1 MGGIFMNILREH
13 AQTIIDDTLKQ
24 VQPHAAVQRALEGC
38 TFPGKCIVIAIG
50 KAAWTMAKAAS
61 DLLGNTIDHGVVLT
75 KYDHSQGEI
84 PGFIIAEGGHPL
96 VDENS
101 IAGTEKILAAVENLT
116 EKDTVVFLISGG
128 GSALFEKPAGS
139 LTLADMQN
147 VTNQLLACGAE
158 ITEINTI
165 RKHLSAVKGGR
176 FAKLCAPASIIAIA
190 LSDILGDYPDAIASG
205 PATADTSTCADAM
218 AVVEKYHL
226 DFPPAVLKQLQEET
240 PKEITNCEMQITG
253 SVSQLC
259 LFAAKTAEKLGY
271 TPLPLSTMLDCE
283 AREAGRF
290 LGSMAKT
297 LEKGE
302 GPVKGPCAILCGGET
317 VVHLTGKGK
326 GGRNQELALAAVPYL
341 EGMENALVAAVGS
354 DGTDGPTDAA
364 GGMVDGSTMTSLRKA
379 GISVDAV
386 LAENDAYHALKAVDS
401 LIITGTTG
409 TNVNDLY
416 FLLFRP

>member
-1 MGGIFMNILREH
+1 MNILHEH

-24 VQPHAAVQRALEGC
+24 VQPHAAVQRALEGR

-271 TPLPLSTMLDCE
+271 TPLTLSTMLDRE

-326 GGRNQELALAAVPYL
+326 GGRNQELALAAAPYL
-341 EGMENALVAAVGS
+341 EGMENALAAAVGS

-401 LIITGTTG
+401 LIITGPTG

>member
-1 MGGIFMNILREH
+1 MNILREH

-139 LTLADMQN
+139 LTLADIQN

-326 GGRNQELALAAVPYL
+326 GGRNQELALAAAPYL

-401 LIITGTTG
+401 LIITGPTG

>member
-1 MGGIFMNILREH
+1 MNILREH

-326 GGRNQELALAAVPYL
+326 GGRNQELALAAAPYL

-354 DGTDGPTDAA
+354 DRTDGPTDAA

-401 LIITGTTG
+401 LIITGPTG

>member
-1 MGGIFMNILREH
+1 MNILREH

-302 GPVKGPCAILCGGET
+302 G
-317 VVHLTGKGK
+317 
-326 GGRNQELALAAVPYL
+326 GRNQELALAAAPYL

-401 LIITGTTG
+401 LIITGPTG

>member
-1 MGGIFMNILREH
+1 MNILREH

-50 KAAWTMAKAAS
+50 KAAWTMAKAAF

-176 FAKLCAPASIIAIA
+176 FAKFCAPASIIAIA

-283 AREAGRF
+283 ARDAGRF

-326 GGRNQELALAAVPYL
+326 GGRNQELALAAAPYL

-401 LIITGTTG
+401 LIITGPTG

>member
-1 MGGIFMNILREH
+1 MNILHEH

-24 VQPHAAVQRALEGC
+24 VQPHAAVQRALEGR

-271 TPLPLSTMLDCE
+271 TQLTLSTMLDCE

-302 GPVKGPCAILCGGET
+302 GPVKGPCAI
-317 VVHLTGKGK
+317 HHDIFAK
-326 GGRNQELALAAVPYL
+326 GRN
-341 EGMENALVAAVGS
+341 
-354 DGTDGPTDAA
+354 
-364 GGMVDGSTMTSLRKA
+364 
-379 GISVDAV
+379 
-386 LAENDAYHALKAVDS
+386 
-401 LIITGTTG
+401 
-409 TNVNDLY
+409 
-416 FLLFRP
+416 FC

>member
-1 MGGIFMNILREH
+1 MNILHEH

-326 GGRNQELALAAVPYL
+326 GGRNQELALAAAPYL

-401 LIITGTTG
+401 LIITGPTG

>member
-1 MGGIFMNILREH
+1 MNILREH

-50 KAAWTMAKAAS
+50 KAAWTMAKAAF

-176 FAKLCAPASIIAIA
+176 FAKFCAPASIIAIA

-326 GGRNQELALAAVPYL
+326 GGRNQELALAAAPYL

-401 LIITGTTG
+401 LIITGPTG

>member
-1 MGGIFMNILREH
+1 MNILREH

-24 VQPHAAVQRALEGC
+24 VQPHAAVQRALEGR

-84 PGFIIAEGGHPL
+84 PGFVIAEGGHPL

-326 GGRNQELALAAVPYL
+326 GGRNQELALAAAPYL

-401 LIITGTTG
+401 LIITGPTG

>member
-1 MGGIFMNILREH
+1 MNILREH

-139 LTLADMQN
+139 LTLTDMQN

>member
-1 MGGIFMNILREH
+1 MNILREH

>member
-1 MGGIFMNILREH
+1 MNILREH

-24 VQPHAAVQRALEGC
+24 VQPHAAVQRALEGR

-84 PGFIIAEGGHPL
+84 PGFVIAEGGHPL

-271 TPLPLSTMLDCE
+271 TPLTLSTMLDCE
-283 AREAGRF
+283 AIEAGRF

-326 GGRNQELALAAVPYL
+326 GGRNQELALAAAPYL
-341 EGMENALVAAVGS
+341 EGMENALVATVGS

-379 GISVDAV
+379 GISIDAV

-401 LIITGTTG
+401 LSITGPPG
-409 TNVNDLY
+409 TNVNALD
-416 FLLFRP
+416 FLQFRP

>member
-1 MGGIFMNILREH
+1 MNILREH

-50 KAAWTMAKAAS
+50 KAAWTMAKAVS

-326 GGRNQELALAAVPYL
+326 GGRNQELALAAAPYL

-401 LIITGTTG
+401 LIITGPTG

>member
-1 MGGIFMNILREH
+1 MNILHEH

-84 PGFIIAEGGHPL
+84 PGFIITEGGHPL

-326 GGRNQELALAAVPYL
+326 GGRNQELALAAAPYL

-401 LIITGTTG
+401 LIITGPTG

>member
-1 MGGIFMNILREH
+1 MNILREH

-61 DLLGNTIDHGVVLT
+61 DLLGNTIDYGVVLT

>member
-1 MGGIFMNILREH
+1 MNILHEH

-24 VQPHAAVQRALEGC
+24 VQPHAAVQRALEGR

-290 LGSMAKT
+290 LGSIAKT

-326 GGRNQELALAAVPYL
+326 GGRNQELALAAAPYL

-401 LIITGTTG
+401 LIITGPTG

>member
-1 MGGIFMNILREH
+1 MNILREH

-271 TPLPLSTMLDCE
+271 TPLALSTMLDCE

-326 GGRNQELALAAVPYL
+326 GGRNQELALAAAPYL

-401 LIITGTTG
+401 LIITGPTG

>member
-1 MGGIFMNILREH
+1 MNILHEH

-24 VQPHAAVQRALEGC
+24 VQPHAAVQRALEGR

-139 LTLADMQN
+139 MTLADMQN

-271 TPLPLSTMLDCE
+271 TTLTLSTMLDCE

-326 GGRNQELALAAVPYL
+326 GGRNQELALAAAPYL
-341 EGMENALVAAVGS
+341 EGMENALAAAVGS

-401 LIITGTTG
+401 LIITGPTG

>member
-1 MGGIFMNILREH
+1 MNILREH
-13 AQTIIDDTLKQ
+13 AQTIIDNTLKQ
-24 VQPHAAVQRALEGC
+24 VQPHAAVQRALEGR

-165 RKHLSAVKGGR
+165 RKHLSAVKG
-176 FAKLCAPASIIAIA
+176 
-190 LSDILGDYPDAIASG
+190 DAIASG

-271 TPLPLSTMLDCE
+271 TPLTLSTMLDCE

-326 GGRNQELALAAVPYL
+326 GGRNQELALAAAPYL

-401 LIITGTTG
+401 LIITGPTG

-416 FLLFRP
+416 FLLFCP

>member
-1 MGGIFMNILREH
+1 MNILHEH

-24 VQPHAAVQRALEGC
+24 VQPHAAVQRALEGR

>member
-1 MGGIFMNILREH
+1 MNILREH

-147 VTNQLLACGAE
+147 VTNQLLACSAE

-326 GGRNQELALAAVPYL
+326 GGRNQELALAAAPYL

-401 LIITGTTG
+401 LIITGPTG

>member
-1 MGGIFMNILREH
+1 MNILHEH

-24 VQPHAAVQRALEGC
+24 VQPHAAVQRALEGR

-326 GGRNQELALAAVPYL
+326 GGRNQELALAAAPYL

-386 LAENDAYHALKAVDS
+386 LAENDAYHTLKAVDS
-401 LIITGTTG
+401 LIITGPTG

>member
-1 MGGIFMNILREH
+1 MNILREH

-205 PATADTSTCADAM
+205 PATADTSTCVDAM

-326 GGRNQELALAAVPYL
+326 GGRNQELALAAAPYL

-401 LIITGTTG
+401 LIITGPTG

>member
-1 MGGIFMNILREH
+1 MSRGIGDVYMIQVFKSILIH
-13 AQTIIDDTLKQ
+13 I
-24 VQPHAAVQRALEGC
+24 
-38 TFPGKCIVIAIG
+38 
-50 KAAWTMAKAAS
+50 
-61 DLLGNTIDHGVVLT
+61 
-75 KYDHSQGEI
+75 
-84 PGFIIAEGGHPL
+84 
-96 VDENS
+96 
-101 IAGTEKILAAVENLT
+101 
-116 EKDTVVFLISGG
+116 
-128 GSALFEKPAGS
+128 
-139 LTLADMQN
+139 
-147 VTNQLLACGAE
+147 
-158 ITEINTI
+158 
-165 RKHLSAVKGGR
+165 SAVKGGR
-176 FAKLCAPASIIAIA
+176 FAKFCAPASIIAIA

-205 PATADTSTCADAM
+205 PATADTSTCTDAM

-259 LFAAKTAEKLGY
+259 TFAAKAAEKLGY
-271 TPLPLSTMLDCE
+271 TPLTLSTMLDCE

-302 GPVKGPCAILCGGET
+302 GLVKGPCAILCGGET

-326 GGRNQELALAAVPYL
+326 GGRNQELALAAAPYL
-341 EGMENALVAAVGS
+341 EGMKNALVAAVGS

-364 GGMVDGSTMTSLRKA
+364 GGMVDGSTMAALRQA
-379 GISVDAV
+379 GLSVDAV

-401 LIITGTTG
+401 LIITGPTG

>member
-1 MGGIFMNILREH
+1 MNILREH

-24 VQPHAAVQRALEGC
+24 VQPHAAVQRTLEGC

-326 GGRNQELALAAVPYL
+326 GGRNQELALAAAPYL

-401 LIITGTTG
+401 LIITGPTG

>member
-1 MGGIFMNILREH
+1 MDSLRIH

-24 VQPHAAVQRALEGC
+24 VQPHAAVQRALEGR
-38 TFPGKCIVIAIG
+38 TFPGKCIVISIG

-61 DLLGNTIDHGVVLT
+61 DLLGNTIDRGVVLT
-75 KYDHSQGEI
+75 KYDHSQGDI
-84 PGFIIAEGGHPL
+84 PGFVIAEGGHPL

-116 EKDTVVFLISGG
+116 EKDTVIFLISGG

-205 PATADTSTCADAM
+205 PATADTSTCADA
-218 AVVEKYHL
+218 
-226 DFPPAVLKQLQEET
+226 VLKQLQEET

-259 LFAAKTAEKLGY
+259 AFAAKAAEKLGY
-271 TPLPLSTMLDCE
+271 TPLTLSTMLDCE

-326 GGRNQELALAAVPYL
+326 GGRNQELALAAAPYL
-341 EGMENALVAAVGS
+341 EGMKNALVAAVGS

-364 GGMVDGSTMTSLRKA
+364 GGMVDGSTMAALRQA
-379 GISVDAV
+379 GLSVDAV

-401 LIITGTTG
+401 LIFTGPTG

>member
-1 MGGIFMNILREH
+1 MNILREH

-218 AVVEKYHL
+218 AVVVKYHL

-326 GGRNQELALAAVPYL
+326 GGRNQELALAAAPYL

-401 LIITGTTG
+401 LIITGPTG

>member
-1 MGGIFMNILREH
+1 MNILREH

-61 DLLGNTIDHGVVLT
+61 DLLGNTIDHGIVLT

-240 PKEITNCEMQITG
+240 PKEIINCEMQITG

-271 TPLPLSTMLDCE
+271 TPLALSTMLDCE

-326 GGRNQELALAAVPYL
+326 GKGGRNQELALAAAPYL

-401 LIITGTTG
+401 LIITGPTG

>member
-1 MGGIFMNILREH
+1 MNILHEH

-24 VQPHAAVQRALEGC
+24 VQPHAAVQRALEGR

-326 GGRNQELALAAVPYL
+326 GGRNQELALAAAPYL

-401 LIITGTTG
+401 LIITGPTG

>member
-1 MGGIFMNILREH
+1 MNILREH

-24 VQPHAAVQRALEGC
+24 VQPHAAVQRALEGR

-61 DLLGNTIDHGVVLT
+61 DLLGNTINHGVVLT

-326 GGRNQELALAAVPYL
+326 GGRNQELALAAAPYL

-401 LIITGTTG
+401 LIITGPTG

>member
-1 MGGIFMNILREH
+1 MNILHEH

-24 VQPHAAVQRALEGC
+24 VQPHAAVQRALEGR

-271 TPLPLSTMLDCE
+271 TPLTLSTMLDSE

>member
-1 MGGIFMNILREH
+1 MNILHEH

-50 KAAWTMAKAAS
+50 KAAWTMAKAAF

-176 FAKLCAPASIIAIA
+176 FAKFCAPASIIAIA

-326 GGRNQELALAAVPYL
+326 GGRNQELALAAAPYL

-401 LIITGTTG
+401 LIITGPTG

>member
-1 MGGIFMNILREH
+1 MNILREH

-158 ITEINTI
+158 ITD
-165 RKHLSAVKGGR
+165 RKS
-176 FAKLCAPASIIAIA
+176 
-190 LSDILGDYPDAIASG
+190 
-205 PATADTSTCADAM
+205 
-218 AVVEKYHL
+218 VV
-226 DFPPAVLKQLQEET
+226 
-240 PKEITNCEMQITG
+240 
-253 SVSQLC
+253 
-259 LFAAKTAEKLGY
+259 
-271 TPLPLSTMLDCE
+271 
-283 AREAGRF
+283 
-290 LGSMAKT
+290 
-297 LEKGE
+297 
-302 GPVKGPCAILCGGET
+302 
-317 VVHLTGKGK
+317 
-326 GGRNQELALAAVPYL
+326 
-341 EGMENALVAAVGS
+341 
-354 DGTDGPTDAA
+354 
-364 GGMVDGSTMTSLRKA
+364 
-379 GISVDAV
+379 
-386 LAENDAYHALKAVDS
+386 
-401 LIITGTTG
+401 
-409 TNVNDLY
+409 
-416 FLLFRP
+416 

>member
-1 MGGIFMNILREH
+1 MNILREH

-101 IAGTEKILAAVENLT
+101 IAGTEKILAAVEKLT

-326 GGRNQELALAAVPYL
+326 GGRNQELALAAAPYL

-401 LIITGTTG
+401 LIITGPTG

>member
-1 MGGIFMNILREH
+1 MNILREH

-259 LFAAKTAEKLGY
+259 LFAAKTAETLGY

-326 GGRNQELALAAVPYL
+326 GGRNQELALAAAPYL

-401 LIITGTTG
+401 LIITGPTG

-416 FLLFRP
+416 FLLVSP

>member
-1 MGGIFMNILREH
+1 MEVLRKH
-13 AQTIIDDTLKQ
+13 AQTIIDETLKQ
-24 VQPHAAVQRALEGC
+24 VLPHAAVQRALEGR

-61 DLLGNTIDHGVVLT
+61 DLLGNTIDGGVVLT

-84 PGFIIAEGGHPL
+84 PGFVIAEGGHPL

-101 IAGTEKILAAVENLT
+101 IAGTEKILASVENLT

-226 DFPPAVLKQLQEET
+226 DFSPAVLKQLQEET

-259 LFAAKTAEKLGY
+259 AFAAKTAEKLGY
-271 TPLPLSTMLDCE
+271 IPLTLSTMLDCE

-326 GGRNQELALAAVPYL
+326 GGRNQELALAAALYL
-341 EGMENALVAAVGS
+341 EGMKNALVAAVGS

-364 GGMVDGSTMTSLRKA
+364 GGMVDGSTMTALRKA
-379 GISVDAV
+379 GLSVDAV

-401 LIITGTTG
+401 LIVTGPTG

>member
-1 MGGIFMNILREH
+1 MNILREH

-24 VQPHAAVQRALEGC
+24 VQPHAAVQRALEGR

-271 TPLPLSTMLDCE
+271 TPLALSTMLDCE

-317 VVHLTGKGK
+317 AVHLTGKGK
-326 GGRNQELALAAVPYL
+326 GGRNQELALAAAPYL

-379 GISVDAV
+379 GISIDAV

-401 LIITGTTG
+401 LIITGPTG